1 MATAPLTSQ
10 TVRDQIVADAKSLP
24 DLIQKASVLDPAMAQ
39 ALTGQAQTASKTPLG
54 AIIAAGIAWLAAH
67 YGLGWGQAT
76 DDLVAGAAVLAGGYL
91 THWWQTRNV
100 KSLLATQLARGL
112 PPTLLEGGEWR
123 SLLIQGAPVVQCIA

>member
-100 KSLLATQLARGL
+100 KSLLATN
-112 PPTLLEGGEWR
+112 PV
-123 SLLIQGAPVVQCIA
+123 SQGAPSNAIVGRGMAGR

>member
-10 TVRDQIVADAKSLP
+10 TVRDQIVADAKNLP

-91 THWWQTRNV
+91 THPVSQGAPS
-100 KSLLATQLARGL
+100 K
-112 PPTLLEGGEWR
+112 TLLEGGEWR